1 MYDFSMDMGLESS
14 VTDQQSVQSGLDPDG
29 STTDTIT
36 TQDVIDATPV
46 QPGFVSNYMKDLL
59 KTNLVRDVFRDK
71 FGKITGLTSVQNPF
85 SPMSMFSQFT
95 GKGPSSGIMGLLGG
109 LVTPPGFGVVPSAI
123 SAITGQPTT
132 TYTGYNPE
140 DMEATKGG
148 GTVGETKIGDNFTQ
162 SSLTGATDIYGV
174 PDAQGI
180 KGITGA
186 VDRENMTDV
195 LASYLTSMENMP

>member
-1 MYDFSMDMGLESS
+1 MYDYSMDLGLETNVS
-14 VTDQQSVQSGLDPDG
+14 DQQSVQSGLDPDG

-46 QPGFVSNYMKDLL
+46 QSGFVSNYMKDLL

-71 FGKITGLTSVQNPF
+71 SGKITGLTSVQNPF
-85 SPMSMFSQFT
+85 SPTSLFSQFT
-95 GKGPSSGIMGLLGG
+95 GKGPSSGILGLFGS
-109 LVTPPGFGVVPSAI
+109 LVTPPGFGIVPSAVT
-123 SAITGQPTT
+123 AITGQPTT

-140 DMEATKGG
+140 DMEAIRGR
-148 GTVGETKIGDNFTQ
+148 GTVGESKIGDDFTQ
-162 SSLTGATDIYGV
+162 KSLTGKTDIYSV

-186 VDRENMTDV
+186 VDRDKMSDV
-195 LASYLTSMENMP
+195 LASYLRSMENMP

>member
-1 MYDFSMDMGLESS
+1 MYDFSMDMGLEGS
-14 VTDQQSVQSGLDPDG
+14 VTDQSSVQSGLDPNG
-29 STTDTIT
+29 STTDTVT

-71 FGKITGLTSVQNPF
+71 MGRITGLTSVQNPF

-95 GKGPSSGIMGLLGG
+95 GKGPSSGIMGLLGS
-109 LVTPPGFGVVPSAI
+109 LVTPPGMGVVPSAI

-148 GTVGETKIGDNFTQ
+148 GTVGDNFAQ
-162 SSLTGATDIYGV
+162 SSLTGTTDIYGV

>member
-1 MYDFSMDMGLESS
+1 MYDFSMDMGLEGS
-14 VTDQQSVQSGLDPDG
+14 VTDQSSVQSGLDPDG

-71 FGKITGLTSVQNPF
+71 FDKITGLTSVQNPF

-95 GKGPSSGIMGLLGG
+95 GKGPSSGIMGLLGS
-109 LVTPPGFGVVPSAI
+109 LVTPPGMGIVPSAI

-148 GTVGETKIGDNFTQ
+148 GT
-162 SSLTGATDIYGV
+162 TDIYGV
-174 PDAQGI
+174 PDVQGI